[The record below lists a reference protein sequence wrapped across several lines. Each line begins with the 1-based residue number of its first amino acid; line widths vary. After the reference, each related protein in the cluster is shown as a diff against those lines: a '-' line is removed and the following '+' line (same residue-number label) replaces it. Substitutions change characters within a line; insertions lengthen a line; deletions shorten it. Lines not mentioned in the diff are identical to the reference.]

1 MGAWLSVLDL
11 LKAQIDCSYFFIGQ
25 CSILCTELVDFPWFN
40 IRPDPLASFSG
51 SNSLLHFCLNDFLW
65 HIPSPLI
72 IVQFPCRLIWIRKS
86 WVRFQCCK
94 LLSSQIWATLVS
106 CVRHMVVPN
115 YEWLLTA
122 SLVVLCDQPANL
134 VCCYSS
140 YYIINVTYC
149 LTLVTVIGIFCR
161 AIMCPSSCSLLCFI
175 VHSSAESSVW
185 NFRHNWN
192 GTTMFSVIRL
202 YFAS

>member
-1 MGAWLSVLDL
+1 MDLEGFGAPSFYSFQFWWYGSNQGCVASIPHKQIAYLCLNMGAWLSVLDL

-40 IRPDPLASFSG
+40 IWPDPLASFSG
-51 SNSLLHFCLNDFLW
+51 SNSLWHFCLNDLLW

-94 LLSSQIWATLVS
+94 LLSSQIWATSVS

-140 YYIINVTYC
+140 YYINNVT
-149 LTLVTVIGIFCR
+149 
-161 AIMCPSSCSLLCFI
+161 
-175 VHSSAESSVW
+175 
-185 NFRHNWN
+185 
-192 GTTMFSVIRL
+192 
-202 YFAS
+202 